1 MTWGVTWPL
10 LENDGAPLTR
20 SGSDRTESVRY
31 PGGTDQQNFIAI
43 DARPVLTPD
52 KPVRSTYGDLRP
64 IRVTVSGKENR
75 TLIYPKGA
83 GDPDEEAVRKSF
95 VMTARGFR
103 SIAGH
108 VFGDTY
114 VGLHSAGGFGKQ
126 IDTNGDGVSDV
137 TFSEP
142 CGFLIQLRG
151 GKPIAIEVDRAVQAD
166 VNGRKLK
173 LARHSPLGQDC
184 LQQAHCTGQ

>member
-1 MTWGVTWPL
+1 MTPDAILSVVTKTGADTSAWGVTWPL

-20 SGSDRTESVRY
+20 SGSDRMASVRY
-31 PGGTDQQNFIAI
+31 PGGTDQQNFIA
-43 DARPVLTPD
+43 DRCPSVLTPE

-64 IRVTVSGKENR
+64 IRVTVGGEGNR
-75 TLIYPKGA
+75 TLIYPRGA
-83 GDPDEEAVRKSF
+83 GDPDAEAVRKSL

-126 IDTNGDGVSDV
+126 ID
-137 TFSEP
+137 
-142 CGFLIQLRG
+142 
-151 GKPIAIEVDRAVQAD
+151 IEWR
-166 VNGRKLK
+166 R
-173 LARHSPLGQDC
+173 RF
-184 LQQAHCTGQ
+184 